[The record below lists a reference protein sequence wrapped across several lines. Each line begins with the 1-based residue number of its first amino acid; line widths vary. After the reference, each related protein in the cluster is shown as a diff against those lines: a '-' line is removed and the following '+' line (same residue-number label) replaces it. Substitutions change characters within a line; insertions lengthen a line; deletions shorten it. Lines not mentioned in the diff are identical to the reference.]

1 MYGFIRGTID
11 RLSPG
16 CVLIDTGSVGYNIY
30 ISDKTYNSLIGE
42 TDEVKLYT
50 YTNVK
55 EDEISLFGFLSAEEL
70 DFYKLLIG
78 VNSIGP
84 KSGLSLLSFY
94 SVEELSVLISKKD
107 AKSIAKAPGIGAK
120 SAEKIIIDL
129 KDKIKVV
136 SEADNFVRTD
146 DNIFFDDCVEA
157 LMSLGFKKKDAVSAA
172 GKVKD
177 AEDLSDMISK
187 ALIYFEN

>member
-16 CVLIDTGSVGYNIY
+16 NVLIDTGSVGYNIY

-146 DNIFFDDCVEA
+146 DSIFFDDCVEA